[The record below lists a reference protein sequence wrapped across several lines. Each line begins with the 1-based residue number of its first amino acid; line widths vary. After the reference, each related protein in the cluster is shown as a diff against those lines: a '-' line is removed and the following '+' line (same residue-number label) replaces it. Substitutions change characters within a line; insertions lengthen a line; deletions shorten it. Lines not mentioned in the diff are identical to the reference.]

1 MWPTE
6 KSNYAQKQGE
16 AIKCSYMA
24 FTRLQVSGFAEE
36 EEEEESKSIRL
47 QTQMRLAMKETR
59 YVNVDTIYTRLHSI
73 LIQSGY
79 SSSLCNM
86 YNV

>member
-1 MWPTE
+1 
-6 KSNYAQKQGE
+6 
-16 AIKCSYMA
+16 MA

-59 YVNVDTIYTRLHSI
+59 YVNVDTIHAVTLNTHSEWVQLFI
-73 LIQSGY
+73 
-79 SSSLCNM
+79 
-86 YNV
+86 V